1 MALQNAKVG
10 TIIHGIQQQLVYN
23 VGNMKRLPYKTF
35 HNMMQFSGNCFILLV
50 RHSKF
55 IMNMKK
61 EVVENLKTYF
71 QKELKAMDY
80 EIWKNKNEIKRL
92 VEKQSL
98 LKRSRAKL
106 DQLSRELS

>member
-1 MALQNAKVG
+1 M
-10 TIIHGIQQQLVYN
+10 N
-23 VGNMKRLPYKTF
+23 V
-35 HNMMQFSGNCFILLV
+35 
-50 RHSKF
+50 
-55 IMNMKK
+55 KK

-71 QKELKAMDY
+71 QKELKVMDY

>member
-1 MALQNAKVG
+1 M
-10 TIIHGIQQQLVYN
+10 N
-23 VGNMKRLPYKTF
+23 V
-35 HNMMQFSGNCFILLV
+35 
-50 RHSKF
+50 
-55 IMNMKK
+55 KK

-80 EIWKNKNEIKRL
+80 EIWTNKNEIKRL

-106 DQLSRELS
+106 DKLSRELS

>member
-1 MALQNAKVG
+1 M
-10 TIIHGIQQQLVYN
+10 N
-23 VGNMKRLPYKTF
+23 V
-35 HNMMQFSGNCFILLV
+35 
-50 RHSKF
+50 
-55 IMNMKK
+55 KK
-61 EVVENLKTYF
+61 EVIENIKTYF
-71 QKELKAMDY
+71 QKELKVMDY

>member
-1 MALQNAKVG
+1 
-10 TIIHGIQQQLVYN
+10 
-23 VGNMKRLPYKTF
+23 
-35 HNMMQFSGNCFILLV
+35 
-50 RHSKF
+50 
-55 IMNMKK
+55 
-61 EVVENLKTYF
+61 
-71 QKELKAMDY
+71 LKAMDY

>member
-1 MALQNAKVG
+1 MLVG
-10 TIIHGIQQQLVYN
+10 TV
-23 VGNMKRLPYKTF
+23 F
-35 HNMMQFSGNCFILLV
+35 
-50 RHSKF
+50 F
-55 IMNMKK
+55 IMDIEK

-71 QKELKAMDY
+71 QKELKVMDY

>member
-1 MALQNAKVG
+1 MPCPRFILKRLKPVW
-10 TIIHGIQQQLVYN
+10 HGIYTMLGTVFFSMN
-23 VGNMKRLPYKTF
+23 V
-35 HNMMQFSGNCFILLV
+35 
-50 RHSKF
+50 
-55 IMNMKK
+55 KK

-71 QKELKAMDY
+71 QKELKVMDY

-106 DQLSRELS
+106 DQLSRKLS

>member
-1 MALQNAKVG
+1 
-10 TIIHGIQQQLVYN
+10 
-23 VGNMKRLPYKTF
+23 MKK
-35 HNMMQFSGNCFILLV
+35 
-50 RHSKF
+50 
-55 IMNMKK
+55 IMNVKK

-71 QKELKAMDY
+71 QKELKVMDY

>member
-1 MALQNAKVG
+1 M
-10 TIIHGIQQQLVYN
+10 N
-23 VGNMKRLPYKTF
+23 V
-35 HNMMQFSGNCFILLV
+35 
-50 RHSKF
+50 
-55 IMNMKK
+55 KK
-61 EVVENLKTYF
+61 EVIENLKTYF
-71 QKELKAMDY
+71 QKELKVMDY

>member
-1 MALQNAKVG
+1 
-10 TIIHGIQQQLVYN
+10 
-23 VGNMKRLPYKTF
+23 MKRLP
-35 HNMMQFSGNCFILLV
+35 NMSFQISNKPDGNCFTLLV
-50 RHSKF
+50 RHSIF
-55 IMNMKK
+55 IMNVKK
-61 EVVENLKTYF
+61 DVVENLKTYF

-92 VEKQSL
+92 VEKQAL

>member
-1 MALQNAKVG
+1 M
-10 TIIHGIQQQLVYN
+10 N
-23 VGNMKRLPYKTF
+23 V
-35 HNMMQFSGNCFILLV
+35 
-50 RHSKF
+50 
-55 IMNMKK
+55 KK

-106 DQLSRELS
+106 DQLSREL

>member
-1 MALQNAKVG
+1 M
-10 TIIHGIQQQLVYN
+10 N
-23 VGNMKRLPYKTF
+23 V
-35 HNMMQFSGNCFILLV
+35 
-50 RHSKF
+50 
-55 IMNMKK
+55 KK

-71 QKELKAMDY
+71 QKELKVMDY

-106 DQLSRELS
+106 DQLSRKLS

>member
-1 MALQNAKVG
+1 MATVLYCLLG
-10 TIIHGIQQQLVYN
+10 TV
-23 VGNMKRLPYKTF
+23 F
-35 HNMMQFSGNCFILLV
+35 FS
-50 RHSKF
+50 
-55 IMNMKK
+55 MNIKK

-80 EIWKNKNEIKRL
+80 EICKNKNEIKRL

>member
-1 MALQNAKVG
+1 MLVG
-10 TIIHGIQQQLVYN
+10 TV
-23 VGNMKRLPYKTF
+23 F
-35 HNMMQFSGNCFILLV
+35 
-50 RHSKF
+50 F
-55 IMNMKK
+55 IMDIEK

-71 QKELKAMDY
+71 QKELKSMDY

>member
-1 MALQNAKVG
+1 M
-10 TIIHGIQQQLVYN
+10 
-23 VGNMKRLPYKTF
+23 LP
-35 HNMMQFSGNCFILLV
+35 CV
-50 RHSKF
+50 RHSIF
-55 IMNMKK
+55 IMNVKK

>member
-1 MALQNAKVG
+1 M
-10 TIIHGIQQQLVYN
+10 N
-23 VGNMKRLPYKTF
+23 V
-35 HNMMQFSGNCFILLV
+35 
-50 RHSKF
+50 
-55 IMNMKK
+55 KK

-80 EIWKNKNEIKRL
+80 EIRKNKNEIKRL